1 MDDKSQDQKQFFK
14 DFGATAEQTVQEVRG
29 FEENYYS
36 LVQRRMPALRLLANF
51 NKKLQSYVTQNFA
64 AAYEFTRE
72 LSQAKNMQDF
82 IRIQTD
88 YIQKCGHSFAAQMR
102 DFTETY
108 CNMASSAIK
117 APSISSSEAKAPL
130 L

>member
-1 MDDKSQDQKQFFK
+1 VDEESQDQKQFFK
-14 DFGATAEQTVQEVRG
+14 DFGATAEQTGQEVRG
-29 FEENYYS
+29 FEEYYYS
-36 LVQRRMPALRLLANF
+36 LIQRTMPALPWLADF

-72 LSQAKNMQDF
+72 LSQAKNVQDF

-88 YIQKCGHSFAAQMR
+88 YIQKCGYSFAAQMQ

-108 CNMASSAIK
+108 CSMASSAIE
-117 APSISSSEAKAPL
+117 AASISSSEE
-130 L
+130 